1 MNRKLKQ
8 KLFILFAIVS
18 AFALIVIA
26 YNSEWWQGFQ
36 KANNQVQSVEAK
48 EALGKQPKQ
57 GENNEQADMINKTI
71 QEVAKE
77 QERYDE
83 YSFIAS
89 FHEGLAYAKKE
100 VEGSY
105 WQKYGYID
113 TEGKEVIA
121 CKYQWA
127 NNFSDGLAAVTEDG
141 KKYGYIDHQ
150 GNWVIEPIL
159 DHARDFK
166 QGKAR
171 VQIGINWYVID
182 KEGNIL
188 EEESK
193 S

>member
-1 MNRKLKQ
+1 MNWKQ
-8 KLFILFAIVS
+8 EKKIFTIFAIVS
-18 AFALIVIA
+18 VFALIVVA
-26 YNSEWWQGFQ
+26 WNSEWWQGFA
-36 KANNQVQSVEAK
+36 KANNQMQSVEVE
-48 EALGKQPKQ
+48 EALENQPKQ
-57 GENNEQADMINKTI
+57 DKNNEQADTKTI

-83 YSFIAS
+83 YCFIAN
-89 FHEGLAYAKKE
+89 FHEGLACVGKE
-100 VEGSY
+100 VGHNFLVR
-105 WQKYGYID
+105 YGYID

-121 CKYQWA
+121 FKYEWT

-159 DHARDFK
+159 DSARDFQ

>member
-1 MNRKLKQ
+1 MKRKQEK
-8 KLFILFAIVS
+8 KIFTIFAILS
-18 AFALIVIA
+18 AFALILVA
-26 YNSEWWQGFQ
+26 WNSAWWQGFA
-36 KANNQVQSVEAK
+36 KANNQMQSVEVE
-48 EALGKQPKQ
+48 EALGNQPKQ
-57 GENNEQADMINKTI
+57 DKNNEQADAKNI
-71 QEVAKE
+71 QDVAKE

-83 YSFIAS
+83 YIFIAN
-89 FHEGLAYAKKE
+89 FHEGLAYASKK
-100 VEGSY
+100 VEGSD
-105 WQKYGYID
+105 WRKYGYID

-121 CKYQWA
+121 FKYEGA
-127 NNFSDGLAAVTEDG
+127 NNFNDGLAAVTEDG

-159 DHARDFK
+159 DSARDFQ

>member
-1 MNRKLKQ
+1 MNRKQEQ
-8 KLFILFAIVS
+8 KIFTIFAIVS
-18 AFALIVIA
+18 AFALIVVA
-26 YNSEWWQGFQ
+26 WNSAWWQGFA
-36 KANNQVQSVEAK
+36 KANNQMQIVD
-48 EALGKQPKQ
+48 
-57 GENNEQADMINKTI
+57 NNNLQADVTNQTI
-71 QEVAKE
+71 QDVAKE

-159 DHARDFK
+159 DYARDFK

>member
-1 MNRKLKQ
+1 MNRKLEQ
-8 KLFILFAIVS
+8 KLFILFAVVS

-48 EALGKQPKQ
+48 EALGKQSKQ
-57 GENNEQADMINKTI
+57 DENNEQADMINKTI

-83 YSFIAS
+83 YILIGS
-89 FHEGLAYAKKE
+89 FHEGLAYASKK

-105 WQKYGYID
+105 WRKYGYID

-121 CKYQWA
+121 FKYEWV
-127 NNFSDGLAAVTEDG
+127 NNFSDGLASVSEDG
-141 KKYGYIDHQ
+141 EKYGYIDHQ

-159 DHARDFK
+159 DCARDFE
-166 QGKAR
+166 QGEAR
-171 VQIGINWYVID
+171 VQVGINWYIID

>member
-8 KLFILFAIVS
+8 KLFILFVIVS
-18 AFALIVIA
+18 AITLIVVA
-26 YNSEWWQGFQ
+26 WNVAWWQGLA
-36 KANNQVQSVEAK
+36 KANNQMQSVEVE

-83 YSFIAS
+83 YTFIGS
-89 FHEGLAYAKKE
+89 FHEGLARASKE
-100 VEGSY
+100 VEGSL
-105 WQKYGYID
+105 WRKYGYID

-121 CKYQWA
+121 FKYEWV
-127 NNFSDGLAAVTEDG
+127 NNFSDGLASVSEDG
-141 KKYGYIDHQ
+141 EKYGYIDHQ

-159 DHARDFK
+159 DCARDFE
-166 QGKAR
+166 QGEAR
-171 VQIGINWYVID
+171 VQVGINWYIID

>member
-1 MNRKLKQ
+1 MPEE
-8 KLFILFAIVS
+8 S
-18 AFALIVIA
+18 AFALIVVA
-26 YNSEWWQGFQ
+26 WNSEWWQGFA
-36 KANNQVQSVEAK
+36 KANNQMQSVEVE
-48 EALGKQPKQ
+48 EALGNQPKQ
-57 GENNEQADMINKTI
+57 DKNNEQADAKTI

-83 YSFIAS
+83 YSFIGS
-89 FHEGLAYAKKE
+89 FHEGLACVGKE
-100 VEGSY
+100 VEGSFLLR
-105 WQKYGYID
+105 YGYID

-121 CKYQWA
+121 FKYEWA

-141 KKYGYIDHQ
+141 EKYGYIDHQ

-159 DHARDFK
+159 DRAEVFQ

-171 VQIGINWYVID
+171 VQIGINWYIID

-193 S
+193 L